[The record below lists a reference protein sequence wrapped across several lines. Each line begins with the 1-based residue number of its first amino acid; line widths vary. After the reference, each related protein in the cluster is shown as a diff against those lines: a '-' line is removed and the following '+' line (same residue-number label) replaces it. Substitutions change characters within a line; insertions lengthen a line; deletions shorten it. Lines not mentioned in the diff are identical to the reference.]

1 MRRERQGGGGF
12 VSRMRSFPH
21 LRLLSLLMVGG
32 SPVSAQDA
40 PLTLEECIQKALR
53 VASPVSV
60 ARKEREIADRGV
72 LQARASFLPQSTI
85 QAAHTYNSPN
95 RQDRST
101 FSFVALNGI
110 REFVALGQLFEEID
124 TSGRLRAEHSRA
136 RASRDAASASVVI
149 AERDLRRAVASAY
162 YRLLL
167 ARHVASAIRES
178 LAESRQF
185 AERTE
190 TLAASG
196 EAARADV
203 VKASAQVAFLAQAL
217 STAELAAKL
226 ANQDLASYWTTDVD
240 KELAIVDVF
249 EQPLPLPEPA
259 PREAAPFLRRPEFQL
274 LDARFRTFRAEAR
287 GARAELF
294 PRLAWSFQFGLD
306 VNKVAWNNRGYAT
319 FLTLH
324 IPVFDWFRSLN
335 AARQSEAR
343 AAQVADER
351 SVAERRLS
359 QEYHSALARTKAYFE
374 LVSQSRRQVILAEED
389 LKLSRIRYEG
399 GEGPALDVVVAQ
411 NQLTQAR
418 TNYYS
423 TVANYL
429 NARLDLEVAT
439 GR

>member
-1 MRRERQGGGGF
+1 
-12 VSRMRSFPH
+12 MRSFPH
-21 LRLLSLLMVGG
+21 LGVLSLLMLGG
-32 SPVSAQDA
+32 GCPALAQEA
-40 PLTLEECIQKALR
+40 PLTLEECIQKALS
-53 VASPVSV
+53 VASPVSL
-60 ARKEREIADRGV
+60 ARKEREIADRSV
-72 LQARASFLPQSTI
+72 LQARASFLPQSVI

-110 REFVALGQLFEEID
+110 REFVALGQLFAEID
-124 TSGRLRAEHSRA
+124 TSGRLRAEYSRA

-149 AERDLRRAVASAY
+149 AERDLRRAVSAAY

-190 TLAASG
+190 MLAAAG
-196 EAARADV
+196 EAAHADV
-203 VKASAQVAFLAQAL
+203 VKASAQVAFLVQAL
-217 STAELAAKL
+217 SSAELAAKL
-226 ANQDLASYWTTDVD
+226 ANQELASYWTTDVD
-240 KELAIVDVF
+240 TELAIVDVF

-259 PREAAPFLRRPEFQL
+259 PGEAAPFLRRPEFRL
-274 LDARFRTFRAEAR
+274 LDARFRAFRAEAR

-294 PRLAWSFQFGLD
+294 PRLAWTFQYGLD
-306 VNKVAWNNRGYAT
+306 VNKVAWNNRGYAA
-319 FLTLH
+319 FLSLH

-335 AARQSEAR
+335 AVRQSEAR
-343 AAQVADER
+343 AAQAVDER
-351 SVAERRLS
+351 RVAERRLS
-359 QEYHSALARTKAYFE
+359 QEYHSALARVRAYFD
-374 LVSQSRRQVILAEED
+374 LVDQSRRQVILAEED
-389 LKLSRIRYEG
+389 LRLSRIRYEG

-418 TNYYS
+418 TSYYS
-423 TVANYL
+423 SVANYL

>member
-1 MRRERQGGGGF
+1 M

-21 LRLLSLLMVGG
+21 LGVLSLLMLGG
-32 SPVSAQDA
+32 GCPALAQEA
-40 PLTLEECIQKALR
+40 PLTLEECIQKALS
-53 VASPVSV
+53 VASPVSL
-60 ARKEREIADRGV
+60 ARKEREIADRSV
-72 LQARASFLPQSTI
+72 LQARASFLPQSVI

-110 REFVALGQLFEEID
+110 REFVALGQLFAEID
-124 TSGRLRAEHSRA
+124 TSGRLRAEYSRA

-149 AERDLRRAVASAY
+149 AERDLRRAVSAAY

-190 TLAASG
+190 MLAAAG
-196 EAARADV
+196 EAAHADV
-203 VKASAQVAFLAQAL
+203 VKASAQVAFLVQAL
-217 STAELAAKL
+217 SSAELAAKL
-226 ANQDLASYWTTDVD
+226 ANQELASYWTTDVD
-240 KELAIVDVF
+240 TELAIVDVF

-259 PREAAPFLRRPEFQL
+259 PGEAAPFLRRPEFRL
-274 LDARFRTFRAEAR
+274 LDARFRAFRAEAR

-294 PRLAWSFQFGLD
+294 PRLAWTFQYGLD
-306 VNKVAWNNRGYAT
+306 VNKVAWNNRGYAA
-319 FLTLH
+319 FLSLH

-335 AARQSEAR
+335 AVRQSEAR
-343 AAQVADER
+343 AAQAVDER
-351 SVAERRLS
+351 RVAERRLS
-359 QEYHSALARTKAYFE
+359 QEYHSALARVRAYFD
-374 LVSQSRRQVILAEED
+374 LVDQSRRQVILAEED
-389 LKLSRIRYEG
+389 LRLSRIRYEG

-418 TNYYS
+418 TSYYS
-423 TVANYL
+423 SVANYL

>member
-1 MRRERQGGGGF
+1 M

-21 LRLLSLLMVGG
+21 LGVLSLLMLGG
-32 SPVSAQDA
+32 GCPALAQEA
-40 PLTLEECIQKALR
+40 PLTLEECIQKALS
-53 VASPVSV
+53 VASPVSL
-60 ARKEREIADRGV
+60 ARKEREIADRSV
-72 LQARASFLPQSTI
+72 LQARASFLPQSVI

-110 REFVALGQLFEEID
+110 REFVALGQLFAEID
-124 TSGRLRAEHSRA
+124 TSGRLRAEYSRA

-149 AERDLRRAVASAY
+149 AERDLRRAVSAAY

-178 LAESRQF
+178 LTESRQF

-190 TLAASG
+190 MLAAAG
-196 EAARADV
+196 EAAHADV
-203 VKASAQVAFLAQAL
+203 VKASAQVAFLVQAL
-217 STAELAAKL
+217 SSAELAAKL
-226 ANQDLASYWTTDVD
+226 ANQELASYWTTDVD
-240 KELAIVDVF
+240 TELAIVDVF

-259 PREAAPFLRRPEFQL
+259 PREAAPFLRRPEFRL
-274 LDARFRTFRAEAR
+274 LDARFRAFRAEAR

-294 PRLAWSFQFGLD
+294 PRLAWTFQYGLD
-306 VNKVAWNNRGYAT
+306 VNKVAWNNRGYAA
-319 FLTLH
+319 FLSLH

-335 AARQSEAR
+335 AVRQSEAR
-343 AAQVADER
+343 AAQAVDER
-351 SVAERRLS
+351 RVAERRLS
-359 QEYHSALARTKAYFE
+359 QEYHSALARVRAYFD
-374 LVSQSRRQVILAEED
+374 LVDQSRRQVILAEED
-389 LKLSRIRYEG
+389 LRLSRIRYEG

-418 TNYYS
+418 TSYYS
-423 TVANYL
+423 SVANYL